1 MAGQLPGGA
10 RRRGEAWAA
19 AAAYTLLSVALTW
32 PLAPGLGR
40 DISKDLA
47 DPLLNT
53 WIVAW
58 GAEHV
63 VRFLS
68 GDLSAFAGFW
78 NANIFHPAP
87 LTLTCSEHLFAQA
100 VQAAPVYAL
109 TGNAI
114 LCYNLLFLSSFV
126 LSGLALFLLVRDLT
140 GDSVAAFAGGVFFAF
155 APFRFEHGAH
165 LQLLSLQWLPLALLG
180 LRRFVAGGRL
190 VPLAWTTLA
199 LVAHG
204 LSCGYYLLFFAPF
217 VAAWALFEMV
227 RSGQLASARRWL
239 GLAASAAI
247 TLAASLPFLLPYREA
262 RQLEETKRS
271 VLAVAQFSA
280 DLAGWLTATPDS
292 RVWAPLLPGVDRP
305 ENHLFPGLLVM
316 LLAAVPFGSAAVGW
330 FLSAAPRSRRRAALV
345 FLVSLL
351 GGGVVAHRVP
361 WPVPSL
367 PAVAG
372 PGFTLTPVGLMLF
385 LAGALGTALVVS
397 AGSRRQAARVTRSYA
412 GFAAAAVVLGVWLS
426 LGPRPTLWGIETG
439 LPGPYSWLYEH
450 VPGFDGLRAPARY
463 AAVAVVFLPLL
474 AGLGVARLR
483 GLALAAAVRAQ
494 RPAGVHSGWLVA
506 AVAALEAVCLPLPL
520 NRTWDTPGLHTPPP
534 PGHGARPAVYAAVR
548 ELPREAVLVELPIGE
563 VLWETRAMYHS
574 TSHWRR
580 LVNGY
585 SGYFPRSY
593 IDVRAALRDGLRDP
607 NAAWTALRQ
616 TGATH
621 VIVHRWAWYRTAIGA
636 RLTRGFEERGAR
648 RLGEWEDDVLL
659 ELPPL

>member
-1 MAGQLPGGA
+1 MAGQPPGGA

-40 DISKDLA
+40 DIPKDLA

-199 LVAHG
+199 LVAHN

-262 RQLEETKRS
+262 RQLEETRRS

-426 LGPRPTLWGIETG
+426 LGEADAGASRRACRS
-439 LPGPYSWLYEH
+439 YSWLYERA
-450 VPGFDGLRAPARY
+450 GDRLRAPALRRGRRR
-463 AAVAVVFLPLL
+463 LPPCW
-474 AGLGVARLR
+474 GLGVARLR
-483 GLALAAAVRAQ
+483 GLALAAAVGRAS
-494 RPAGVHSGWLVA
+494 AGVHSGWLVA

-534 PGHGARPAVYAAVR
+534 PGHGARPAVYAAAR

-585 SGYFPRSY
+585 SGHFPRSY
-593 IDVRAALRDGLRDP
+593 IDARAALRDGLRDP
-607 NAAWTALRQ
+607 DATWAALRQ

-636 RLTRGFEERGAR
+636 RLARGFEERGAR

>member
-1 MAGQLPGGA
+1 MAGQPPGGA

-40 DISKDLA
+40 DIPKDLA

-114 LCYNLLFLSSFV
+114 SATTCSS
-126 LSGLALFLLVRDLT
+126 LELRALGLALFLLVRTHHRRGLRRR
-140 GDSVAAFAGGVFFAF
+140 VFFAF
-155 APFRFEHGAH
+155 TLPVRHGAH
-165 LQLLSLQWLPLALLG
+165 PQLLSRSGCRSRCWGCDASS
-180 LRRFVAGGRL
+180 RRGSCRS
-190 VPLAWTTLA
+190 PDDLA

-262 RQLEETKRS
+262 RQLEETRRS

-292 RVWAPLLPGVDRP
+292 RVWAPLLPAWIAGEPPV
-305 ENHLFPGLLVM
+305 PGLLAM
-316 LLAAVPFGSAAVGW
+316 PLAPFLGSAAVGW

-483 GLALAAAVRAQ
+483 GLALAAAVRAP

-585 SGYFPRSY
+585 SGHFPRSY
-593 IDVRAALRDGLRDP
+593 IDARAALRDGLRDP
-607 NAAWTALRQ
+607 DATWAALRQ

-636 RLTRGFEERGAR
+636 RLARGFEERGAR